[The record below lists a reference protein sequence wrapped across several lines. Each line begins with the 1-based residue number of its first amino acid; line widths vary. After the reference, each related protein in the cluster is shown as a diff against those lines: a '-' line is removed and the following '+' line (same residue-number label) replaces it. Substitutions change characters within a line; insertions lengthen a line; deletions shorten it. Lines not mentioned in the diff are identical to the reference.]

1 MRIGSLFAGI
11 GGLELGLEWAGVGHT
26 VWQVERDKYC
36 TQVLAKHWPDAT
48 RYDDVCTVGA
58 HNLAPVDVIC
68 GGFPC
73 QPFSHAGKRK
83 GEKDERHLWPE
94 CVRLVRD
101 LNPDCFIGENVP
113 GLLSSGHISRRSHT
127 CVCGWFGRWRRVD
140 LDTERPDDASVPGA
154 YYQAGLE
161 GRGDA
166 ALAPAHIR
174 WRIRQGESR
183 AKSKALGSLLVDGAG
198 AATALH
204 CWSLW
209 QTEPRESRFLTCLRL
224 KELMGV
230 LNRTGEKIA
239 LPVVGRWLLVPTVQH
254 GATRSLVFLKTWPK
268 SGVMSNGVCWQRP
281 TWVPRTDASA
291 SSLWPTPLSQEA
303 KHGAATDYELRH
315 DHPAN
320 VSSLRVVVAKWATP
334 TVDDAN
340 NVTLAS
346 GQMQSLARDTNLWA
360 TPRAEDGERGQGSKS
375 DGLSEDVTAWATP
388 TTRDYKDTGDL
399 SGSAFRQDGTPRD
412 DTAPSQ
418 AQAWAGP
425 TPPPSEAPTAPT
437 DSSQPKPRRRG
448 LNPRFGL
455 WLMGLPTDWL
465 DLPSGPS
472 LPANQV
478 ESQSSER

>member
-1 MRIGSLFAGI
+1 MSVTSGPNASDLFAILIPTASSAKTFRAFCPVGTSPDVHT
-11 GGLELGLEWAGVGHT
+11 LAYVAG
-26 VWQVERDKYC
+26 
-36 TQVLAKHWPDAT
+36 
-48 RYDDVCTVGA
+48 
-58 HNLAPVDVIC
+58 
-68 GGFPC
+68 
-73 QPFSHAGKRK
+73 
-83 GEKDERHLWPE
+83 
-94 CVRLVRD
+94 
-101 LNPDCFIGENVP
+101 
-113 GLLSSGHISRRSHT
+113 
-127 CVCGWFGRWRRVD
+127 
-140 LDTERPDDASVPGA
+140 
-154 YYQAGLE
+154 
-161 GRGDA
+161 
-166 ALAPAHIR
+166 
-174 WRIRQGESR
+174 
-183 AKSKALGSLLVDGAG
+183 LVDGDGSIWIQKGRTTQVYPALTIRLG
-198 AATALH
+198 WKGEETLRWLQRTFGGGFGKENRAPNPKHSEVFWWTVRGKDAASVLAMIYPYLRVKTAQAATALH